1 MCRFLFLLSIVLA
14 SNASLADT
22 RSYPFKLT
30 MRAAAGGHVVV
41 AQNNGPAPVL
51 ATVNLINPDNAI
63 VDHPS
68 PVVVVVKPNESLPIA
83 SIRGA
88 VAGRRY
94 RISTPYKFSIGDPDA
109 VHDSEATYRLPFRGG
124 QTVTIRQVVGG
135 RITTHTGMDSK
146 FAVDFGVPVGTP
158 VLASREGRVVDIDKD
173 FTKGGGDP
181 SLKANHV
188 IILHDDGT
196 LGMYSHFSANRITV
210 SNGQWVDAGTL
221 IGYSGNTG
229 YSTGPHLH
237 FAVLTNTRTPD
248 GSAKY
253 VSIPATFVNDSPDQ
267 KILFA
272 QDQTV
277 VANYHGR

>member
-1 MCRFLFLLSIVLA
+1 MYRFLFLLPIVLA
-14 SNASLADT
+14 SNASLADS

-30 MRAAAGGHVVV
+30 MGAAAGKHAVI
-41 AQNNGPAPVL
+41 ARNNGPAPIL
-51 ATVNLINPDNAI
+51 ATVSLVNPDDAI
-63 VDHPS
+63 VDPPS
-68 PVVVVVKPNESLPIA
+68 PIVVVVKPNESLPIA
-83 SIRGA
+83 SIRSA
-88 VAGRRY
+88 VAGQRY
-94 RISTPYKFSIGDPDA
+94 RISTEYKFSIGDPDA
-109 VHDSEATYRLPFRGG
+109 VHDPEATYRLPFKNG

-135 RITTHTGMDSK
+135 RITTHTGIDSK
-146 FAVDFGVPVGTP
+146 FAVDFSVPVGTP
-158 VLASREGRVVDIDKD
+158 VLASRRGRVVDIDKD
-173 FTKGGGDP
+173 FIKGGRDP

-237 FAVLTNTRTPD
+237 FAVLTNTHTPD

-253 VSIPATFVNDSPDQ
+253 ISIPVTFVNESPDQ
-267 KILFA
+267 EILFA